1 MAPNRRVCPYCTAE
15 VASLNWHRHVKNC
28 TVRTKQYH
36 AGTKPISKE
45 SANITFW
52 KCNQCQLHNYKSAKQ
67 CVSCCLERN
76 GLQLKSQNKLKIDDF
91 KYNDYGGNPNDIHTP
106 WHAKFLKS
114 IIWTLMCSTFINLI
128 LCFMF

>member
-1 MAPNRRVCPYCTAE
+1 MAINRSECPYCTTE
-15 VASLNWHRHVKNC
+15 VASSNWHRHVKNC

-76 GLQLKSQNKLKIDDF
+76 GLQLKSQNKLKIF
-91 KYNDYGGNPNDIHTP
+91 KSP
-106 WHAKFLKS
+106 
-114 IIWTLMCSTFINLI
+114 IWTFLMDIICSTPKMIICSAFIN
-128 LCFMF
+128 